1 MARITSERAVEIMG
15 NKFEM
20 ILVAAARARELA
32 RGSRPLVE
40 SSNGNIVTALR
51 EIEAGKIDK
60 LEYLRKRK

>member
-1 MARITSERAVEIMG
+1 MARITSERATEVMG